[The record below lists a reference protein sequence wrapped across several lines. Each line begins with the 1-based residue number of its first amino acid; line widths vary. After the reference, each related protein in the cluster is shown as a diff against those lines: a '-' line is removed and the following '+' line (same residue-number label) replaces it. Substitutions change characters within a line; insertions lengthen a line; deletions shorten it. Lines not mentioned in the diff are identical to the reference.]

1 MYYGGHRVCG
11 TIILSYWSV
20 YVLWRAQSVCKQ
32 HYLDPV
38 HTLTQAINGVAYD
51 DTL

>member
-1 MYYGGHRVCG
+1 MA
-11 TIILSYWSV
+11 
-20 YVLWRAQSVCKQ
+20 AQSVCKQ